1 MVAPNRTN
9 GATSVGDL
17 QSIRAEAQRIREN
30 ARDGYQTLP
39 MEFALARFVMPVL
52 RLLDEMESGRME
64 RWLTLQEMENRTGWS
79 RKYFIKPLG
88 SLGGVSRLQAWK
100 QEGRADKAEPGVWLI
115 CPTKAPPPRP
125 GFPGVTAAPEG
136 AKSEEIRPTRASQV
150 QDIAD
155 FLMR

>member
-79 RKYFIKPLG
+79 RK
-88 SLGGVSRLQAWK
+88 
-100 QEGRADKAEPGVWLI
+100 
-115 CPTKAPPPRP
+115 
-125 GFPGVTAAPEG
+125 
-136 AKSEEIRPTRASQV
+136 
-150 QDIAD
+150 
-155 FLMR
+155 